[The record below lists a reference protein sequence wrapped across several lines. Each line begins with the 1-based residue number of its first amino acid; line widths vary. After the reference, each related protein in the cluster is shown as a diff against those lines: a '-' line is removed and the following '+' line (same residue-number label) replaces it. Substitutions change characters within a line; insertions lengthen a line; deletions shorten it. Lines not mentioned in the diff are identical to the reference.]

1 MEVTMTKKRLD
12 AEAVLRRLAEIR
24 KGIPFLADRPPVMK
38 RTDERS
44 KARTVEEFEEQA
56 VIDGLESLSDELSA
70 AIQERHAKAVQE
82 ALRVYYTAEEMAKD
96 PAHADLI
103 PHVKSMREAYEK
115 SYGHPIPPK
124 PKE

>member
-1 MEVTMTKKRLD
+1 MTKKKLD
-12 AEAVLRRLAEIR
+12 AEGVLRRLAEIR
-24 KGIPFLADRPPVMK
+24 KGIPFLADRPPVVKK

-44 KARTVEEFEEQA
+44 KARTLEEFEQMA
-56 VIDGLESLSDELSA
+56 VIDGLESLSEELSA
-70 AIQERHAKAVQE
+70 AIAERHAKAVQE
-82 ALRVYYTAEEMAKD
+82 ALRVYYTAEELAKD

-103 PHVKSMREAYEK
+103 PHVKAMREAYEK